1 MRVDIC
7 SGESALTNFILIGI
21 FVLMG
26 ALFRRLKAFPEQ
38 TAHVL
43 NMFALYVSLPAVIL
57 LKVPELSISAETVV
71 AAIVPWCMLLLS
83 ALLVLTLA
91 RSREWTRAT
100 TGVLLL
106 VVPIGNTSFMGV
118 PMVRAFFGEAG
129 LPHLILYDQIGTM
142 LIFATYGAVILSL
155 YSGERSDLPTI
166 IKRALLFPPTTA
178 LLIGLAL
185 RNWSYPQVV
194 VNTLHD
200 LGGALTA
207 LVMTAIGF
215 QMKFRLQR
223 TTLEP
228 LAVGL
233 AIKLMI
239 APLVA
244 LAACRLLGLDSLAAD
259 ISIFEAGMPPMVT
272 ACALAA
278 AAGIGVEL
286 AVAMAGLGI
295 LLAFVSLPLV
305 YLLIQVL

>member
-1 MRVDIC
+1 V
-7 SGESALTNFILIGI
+7 TNFILIGL
-21 FVLMG
+21 FVLLG
-26 ALFRRLKAFPEQ
+26 GLFRRLKAFPEQ

-71 AAIVPWCMLLLS
+71 ATIVPWGMLLLS
-83 ALLVLTLA
+83 AIVVLVL
-91 RSREWTRAT
+91 SRKRRWSRPT

-118 PMVRAFFGEAG
+118 PMVRAFFGETG
-129 LPHLILYDQIGTM
+129 IPHLILYDQIGTM
-142 LIFATYGAVILSL
+142 LIFATYGAVILSV
-155 YSGERSDLPTI
+155 YSGERSDPLTI
-166 IKRALLFPPTTA
+166 IKRALFFPPTTA

-185 RNWSYPQVV
+185 RGWSYPPVV
-194 VNTLHD
+194 VKTLQD
-200 LGGALTA
+200 LSGALTA

-215 QMKFRLQR
+215 QMKLRLQR

-228 LAVGL
+228 LGVGL
-233 AIKLMI
+233 AIKLLI

-244 LAACRLLGLDSLAAD
+244 LVVLRLFGLDSLAAD

-278 AAGIGVEL
+278 AAGMGVEL

-295 LLAFVSLPLV
+295 VLSLASLPLI
-305 YLLIQVL
+305 YSLIRLF

>member
-1 MRVDIC
+1 
-7 SGESALTNFILIGI
+7 
-21 FVLMG
+21 MG
-26 ALFRRLKAFPEQ
+26 VLFRRLKVFPEQ

-57 LKVPELSISAETVV
+57 LKIPELTLSAENIV
-71 AAIVPWCMLLLS
+71 AAIVPWSMLLLS
-83 ALLVLTLA
+83 AILVLAFA
-91 RSREWTRAT
+91 RFRQWSRET

-118 PMVRAFFGEAG
+118 PMVRAFFGETG
-129 LPHLILYDQIGTM
+129 IPHLILYDQLGTM
-142 LIFATYGAVILSL
+142 LIFASYGAVILSL
-155 YSGERSDLPTI
+155 YSGERSNVPAIL
-166 IKRALLFPPTTA
+166 KRALLFPPTTA

-194 VNTLHD
+194 VNTLED

-215 QMKFRLQR
+215 QIKLRLQR

-228 LAVGL
+228 LGVGL

-244 LAACRLLGLDSLAAD
+244 LVACRLLGLNSLAAD
-259 ISIFEAGMPPMVT
+259 VSIFEAGMPSMVT

-286 AVAMAGLGI
+286 AVAMAGFGI
-295 LLAFVSLPLV
+295 LLAFASLPLL
-305 YLLIQVL
+305 YILIQHF

>member
-1 MRVDIC
+1 
-7 SGESALTNFILIGI
+7 LTNFILIGL
-21 FVLMG
+21 FVLLG
-26 ALFRRLKAFPEQ
+26 ALFRRLKAFPDQ

-71 AAIVPWCMLLLS
+71 AAIVPWGMLLLS
-83 ALLVLTLA
+83 AILVIAL
-91 RSREWTRAT
+91 SRNRKWSRPT

-106 VVPIGNTSFMGV
+106 VVPVGNTSFMGV

-129 LPHLILYDQIGTM
+129 IPHLILYDQIGTM
-142 LIFATYGAVILSL
+142 LIFATYGAIILSV
-155 YSGERSDLPTI
+155 YSGEQSDIPTI
-166 IKRALLFPPTTA
+166 IKRALFFPPTTA

-194 VNTLHD
+194 VNTLQD
-200 LGGALTA
+200 LSGALTA

-215 QMKFRLQR
+215 QMKLRLQR

-228 LAVGL
+228 LGVGL

-244 LAACRLLGLDSLAAD
+244 LVVCQLFGLDNLAAD

-278 AAGIGVEL
+278 AAGMGVEL

-295 LLAFVSLPLV
+295 VMAFVSLPLL
-305 YLLIQVL
+305 YGLIQLF

>member
-1 MRVDIC
+1 
-7 SGESALTNFILIGI
+7 
-21 FVLMG
+21 
-26 ALFRRLKAFPEQ
+26 
-38 TAHVL
+38 
-43 NMFALYVSLPAVIL
+43 MFALYVSLPAVIL

-83 ALLVLTLA
+83 AIMVIVLA
-91 RSREWTRAT
+91 RNRQWSRAT

-142 LIFATYGAVILSL
+142 LIFATYGAVILSV
-155 YSGERSDLPTI
+155 YSGERNNLLTI

-178 LLIGLAL
+178 LLVGLAL

-194 VNTLHD
+194 INTLED

-215 QMKFRLQR
+215 QMKLRLQR

-228 LAVGL
+228 LAAGL
-233 AIKLMI
+233 AIKLVI
-239 APLVA
+239 APLAA
-244 LAACRLLGLDSLAAD
+244 LVACRLLGLESLAAD

-295 LLAFVSLPLV
+295 LLSFVSLPL
-305 YLLIQVL
+305 LSLAIQFI